1 MTITD
6 YLDSLKRDYPEEVV
20 TIDDE
25 VNPASFEVTAI
36 LRHLELAGKYPLV
49 YFTHPLNLK
58 GEVSKFPLVTN
69 VFASRNRCALA
80 LNLRPEQSKLPL
92 ALEYGQRE
100 ACPLPTKIIA
110 KSEAP
115 VKEVVKAT
123 DEVDLRE
130 FPILRH
136 HEMDLGPY
144 IDMTPIMCDPQSGA
158 YNAAFLRTMYKAPR
172 QLALY
177 MSPRHNW
184 EIVRRNEELGRPTPV
199 VVVVSHHPAFFL
211 GTLNNV
217 AFEVNDYEVIGAVMG
232 GSLRLTVSE
241 TWSEDFLVPADAD
254 ILIEGEVVPGHREIE
269 APFGEW
275 TGYYGPQRLSWVI
288 EVKAIT
294 HRRHAVFQNV
304 FVGHTDNRILGTIP
318 KEGSIYNRIKGF
330 IPNVKGVH
338 LPLSGA
344 GRLSCYIS
352 IDKKASG
359 ESRQAAIIALSTNHF
374 IKNVVVV
381 DADID
386 PYNEEE
392 VLWALA
398 TRMQADKDVDL
409 LREVPSSNLD
419 PSITGEAIST
429 KVIMDATKPVDRP
442 FAWKL
447 EVPSEAMARV
457 KPLLKKNALL

>member
-1 MTITD
+1 MTITE
-6 YLDSLKRDYPEEVV
+6 YFNSLKKKYPDEIV

-25 VNPASFEVTAI
+25 INPASFEVTAI

-49 YFTHPLNLK
+49 YFTRPLNLK
-58 GEVSKFPLVTN
+58 GEVSKFPLATN
-69 VFASRNRCALA
+69 VFASRQRCALA
-80 LNLRPEQSKLPL
+80 LGLRPEQSKLPL

-100 ACPLPTKIIA
+100 ASPLPTKKIA
-110 KSEAP
+110 KDEAP
-115 VKEVVKAT
+115 VKEVVKVA

-130 FPILRH
+130 FPIMRH

-158 YNAAFLRTMYKAPR
+158 YNAAFLRTMYKAPH

-184 EIVRRNEELGRPTPV
+184 EIVRRNEELGHSTPV

-211 GTLNNV
+211 GTLNNA
-217 AFEVNDYEVIGAVMG
+217 AFEVNDYEVIGAIMG
-232 GSLRLTVSE
+232 EGLRLTASE
-241 TWSEDFLVPADAD
+241 TWDEDFLVPADAD
-254 ILIEGEVVPGHREIE
+254 ILIEGEIVPGLKEIE

-275 TGYYGPQRLSWVI
+275 TGYYGPQRLSWVV

-294 HRRHAVFQNV
+294 HQRQAVFQDV
-304 FVGHTDNRILGTIP
+304 FVGHVDNRILGTIP

-344 GRLSCYIS
+344 GRLNCYIS
-352 IDKKASG
+352 IDKKADG
-359 ESRQAAIIALSTNHF
+359 ESKQAAIIALSTNHF

-381 DADID
+381 DEDID
-386 PYNEEE
+386 PYNEGE
-392 VLWALA
+392 VLWAVA
-398 TRMQADKDVDL
+398 TRVQADKNIDI

-429 KVIMDATKPVDRP
+429 KVIVDATKPVDRP
-442 FAWKL
+442 FSWKL
-447 EVPSEAMARV
+447 EVPSEAMAKV
-457 KPLLKKNALL
+457 EPLLKKHALL

>member
-1 MTITD
+1 MTLTD
-6 YLDSLKRDYPEEVV
+6 YLDNLKKNFPEEVV

-36 LRHLELAGKYPLV
+36 LRHLELAGKYPLG
-49 YFTHPLNLK
+49 YCTRPLNLK
-58 GEVSKFPLVTN
+58 GEVSQFPLATN
-69 VFASRNRCALA
+69 VFARRERCALA
-80 LNLRPEQSKLPL
+80 LGLRPEQSKLPL
-92 ALEYGQRE
+92 ALEYGLRE
-100 ACPLPTKIIA
+100 ASPLPTKEIA
-110 KSEAP
+110 KNGAP
-115 VKEVVKAT
+115 VKEVVKVA
-123 DEVDLRE
+123 DEVDLAE
-130 FPILRH
+130 FPIVRH
-136 HEMDLGPY
+136 HDMDLGPY
-144 IDMTPIMCDPQSGA
+144 IDMTPIMCDPESGA
-158 YNAAFLRTMYKAPR
+158 YNAAFLRTMYKDPR

-177 MSPRHNW
+177 MSPRQNW
-184 EIVRRNEELGRPTPV
+184 EIVRRNEEVGRPTPV

-211 GTLNNV
+211 GTLNNA
-217 AFEVNDYEVIGAVMG
+217 AFESNDYEVIGAIMG
-232 GSLRLTVSE
+232 ESLRLTASE
-241 TWSEDFLVPADAD
+241 TWGERFFVPADAD
-254 ILIEGEVVPGHREIE
+254 IVIEGEVVPGHREIE

-275 TGYYGPQRLSWVI
+275 SGYYGPQRLSWVI

-294 HRRHAVFQNV
+294 HRRQAIFQDV

-344 GRLSCYIS
+344 GRLNCYIS

-359 ESRQAAIIALSTNHF
+359 ESRQAAIIAFSTNHF
-374 IKNVVVV
+374 IKNVIVV
-381 DADID
+381 DEDID

-392 VLWALA
+392 VLWAVA
-398 TRMQADKDVDL
+398 TRVQADKNVDM

-429 KVIMDATKPVDRP
+429 KVIIDATKPVDRP

-457 KPLLKKNALL
+457 EPLMKKNALL

>member
-6 YLDSLKRDYPEEVV
+6 YLDNLKKHYPEEVV

-25 VNPASFEVTAI
+25 INPASFEATAI

-58 GEVSKFPLVTN
+58 GEVSKVPLVTN
-69 VFASRNRCALA
+69 VFASRQRCALA
-80 LNLRPEQSKLPL
+80 LGLHPEQSKLPL

-100 ACPLPTKIIA
+100 ASPLPAKIVS
-110 KSEAP
+110 KNEAP
-115 VKEVVKAT
+115 VKEVVKRA
-123 DEVDLRE
+123 DEIDLRE
-130 FPILRH
+130 FPIVKH

-184 EIVRRNEELGRPTPV
+184 EIVRRNEEHDRPTPV
-199 VVVVSHHPAFFL
+199 VIVVSHHPAFFL
-211 GTLNNV
+211 GTLNNA
-217 AFEVNDYEVIGAVMG
+217 AFEVNDYEVIGAIMG
-232 GSLRLTVSE
+232 QNLRVTSSE
-241 TWSEDFLVPADAD
+241 TWGEDFLVPADAD
-254 ILIEGEVVPGHREIE
+254 IVVEGEVMPGLREIE

-294 HRRHAVFQNV
+294 HQGNPIFQDV

-330 IPNVKGVH
+330 TPNIKGVH

-352 IDKKASG
+352 IDKKAPG
-359 ESRQAAIIALSTNHF
+359 ESKQAALIALSTNVF
-374 IKNVVVV
+374 IKHVVVV

-392 VLWALA
+392 VLWAVA
-398 TRMQADKDVDL
+398 TRVQADRDIDL
-409 LREVPSSNLD
+409 LREIPSTNLD
-419 PSITGEAIST
+419 PSMTGEAIST
-429 KVIMDATKPVDRP
+429 KVIIDATKPVDRP
-442 FAWKL
+442 FSWKL
-447 EVPSEAMARV
+447 EVPSEAMMRV
-457 KPLLKKNALL
+457 QQLLKKSALL